1 MFLFLRLPKRP
12 WRIFLLF
19 GLLYSAQW
27 SMHTFGYSVTL
38 EKGHFPNVLWFNLV
52 LTQLH
57 FTQPPPTH
65 QKPIILNRK
74 KKWAPASKVKALTE
88 KRQDDVIHKSTHFT
102 RCLLRR
108 ETSHTTR
115 QRRDVKCENKTMT
128 YNIKAYYFAERERE
142 TKRKHEMKL
151 VLQNSYYHVY
161 LSKAK
166 AHKMG
171 RDV

>member
-1 MFLFLRLPKRP
+1 
-12 WRIFLLF
+12 
-19 GLLYSAQW
+19 
-27 SMHTFGYSVTL
+27 
-38 EKGHFPNVLWFNLV
+38 
-52 LTQLH
+52 
-57 FTQPPPTH
+57 
-65 QKPIILNRK
+65 
-74 KKWAPASKVKALTE
+74 
-88 KRQDDVIHKSTHFT
+88 
-102 RCLLRR
+102 
-108 ETSHTTR
+108 
-115 QRRDVKCENKTMT
+115 MT